1 MCVDNTYFEVY
12 LEKEKALLNENIRI
26 KNRKKK
32 KSYVYSKSKLHITNV
47 QIIHALMHLE
57 KKHC

>member
-32 KSYVYSKSKLHITNV
+32 KVMYIVNQNYTL
-47 QIIHALMHLE
+47 QMYR
-57 KKHC
+57 